1 MFLLNFYAKKWK
13 DMNEEVKDNQ
23 IAVAQVPAPNAERT
37 LASILETTDYVGK
50 IRLAGRGEG
59 AREGTREGAREYLGK

>member
-23 IAVAQVPAPNAERT
+23 IAVPQVPAPNAERT
-37 LASILETTDYVGK
+37 LSSILETTDYVGK
-50 IRLAGRGEG
+50 IRLAGKG
-59 AREGTREGAREYLGK
+59 